1 MNLDRIKEKLSNLAK
16 DDAMLSRWMQKL
28 KNNPQ
33 SVKAVAK
40 WASDKKDKKN
50 IIAQFHNTL
59 NSVKKAAQFPHP
71 KAKAPEQ
78 PQERV
83 LSRFE
88 RRRLMQEARES
99 E

>member
-1 MNLDRIKEKLSNLAK
+1 MNLDRIKEKLSNIAN

-40 WASDKKDKKN
+40 WASDKKDKEN
-50 IIAQFHNTL
+50 IVGQFHKAL
-59 NSVKKAAQFPHP
+59 NSIKKTAQFPHP
-71 KAKAPEQ
+71 KDKAPEQ

-88 RRRLMQEARES
+88 RRRLMQEARQS